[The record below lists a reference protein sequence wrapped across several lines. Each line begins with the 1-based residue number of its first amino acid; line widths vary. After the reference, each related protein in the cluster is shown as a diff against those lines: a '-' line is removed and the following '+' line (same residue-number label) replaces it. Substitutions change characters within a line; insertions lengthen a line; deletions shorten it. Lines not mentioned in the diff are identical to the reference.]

1 MNTQAQAMRPALRP
15 ALLALL
21 IGQAVAMSVF
31 AHEAP
36 GSVSGRAAP
45 HLDAVPDASAVTTGG
60 TSPMPLVAS
69 ASTASSLATQLDAVV
84 VTGSRIVRPDYVAS
98 SPTTTISR
106 EALDHTGAAT
116 IEAALNQ
123 LPQLGI
129 GANQTN
135 SGWGGTGRA
144 SLNLRGLGALRNLVL
159 LDGRRLQPSDTL
171 QVVDINTIPT
181 ALIQDIEIISG
192 GASAAY
198 GSDAI
203 SGVVNVKLDDH
214 FEGVELNSQYSA
226 YEPGDGAITDLSAT
240 FGGNFADERGNAV
253 LSLSHTERDGVDY
266 MSRAFFRQSRGGSDF
281 RLPTGIY
288 RPSVNP
294 PSQAA
299 VDAVFASYGVAPG
312 RVPSSS
318 VLGYNGDGSLFLA
331 NNGPLNYR
339 GPDGL
344 LFNTGTQLN
353 NLNQFAQLQVPLE
366 RQSAFGRLRFAI
378 NEDVTAYGQFSYTTS
393 SSWVGAEAGNDAF
406 SVPVGNPFISDDLHA
421 ILASRADPDA
431 PFRLEKRFQQEAGP
445 RTFERDFDVHQFLAG
460 VKGTLPVVDGSWD
473 VYASRGRTRL
483 VEANGGA
490 VVVSALTSLLNAPDG
505 GRSLCA
511 GGYNPFGLSVLS
523 DSCRDYLVATPIS
536 HTVLEQ
542 DVIEA
547 NLEGRLASLSA
558 GDARF
563 AAGLAYRSDA
573 YAYQPDRLLQ
583 RGDIVGVFR
592 TGPSSGSSR
601 VHEIYAETLLP
612 LLNERSFAESLD
624 LGLGWRY
631 SDYQHAGGVNTYKAD
646 LNWSVNESLRLR
658 GSYQRAVRAPSVGEL
673 FVAPSVSIPNV
684 GTMASGAGD
693 QCHALSQART
703 GADAAAVRALC
714 LQQGVPAGLV
724 DTFDNLQDEVLAT
737 SSGNVSLKPETAD
750 TYTLGAAWN
759 SSSSRPLWSGL
770 WAAVDYYDIR
780 IKDVIGTID
789 ATSILARCFN
799 QDGVSNPGLSQAND
813 NCRQITRDPAT
824 GLITGVSLPTL
835 NLGGYRTS
843 GVDVQFDWRVGLD
856 ALGLDRVGGKLS
868 VGSIVGYV
876 DKFEQQLE
884 RGGPVYDYARTVGT
898 VPRWK
903 AVSHAEYD
911 NSLFTAG
918 LRWRHVGA
926 QQHASRV
933 TNPASTTPGVAAHDY
948 FDLYGTW
955 RINSIWSVRGGIN
968 NLTDKGPPQ
977 VGSSP
982 GSTNAS
988 VYDIYGRQYY
998 LSLNVR
1004 L

>member
-1 MNTQAQAMRPALRP
+1 MNSHSKATRHALRP
-15 ALLALL
+15 ALLTLL
-21 IGQAVAMSVF
+21 IGQALVMTAW
-31 AHEAP
+31 AQEAP
-36 GSVSGRAAP
+36 GSDSAA
-45 HLDAVPDASAVTTGG
+45 LPDASNATVSNS
-60 TSPMPLVAS
+60 SPIAS
-69 ASTASSLATQLDAVV
+69 APSTASLATQLDAVV
-84 VTGSRIVRPDYVAS
+84 VTGSRITRPDYEAS
-98 SPTTTISR
+98 SPTTTVSR
-106 EALDHTGAAT
+106 EALNHTGTVT

-135 SGWGGTGRA
+135 AAWGGTGRA
-144 SLNLRGLGALRNLVL
+144 SLNLRGLGARRNLVL

-171 QVVDINTIPT
+171 QVVDINTIPK
-181 ALIQDIEIISG
+181 ALIRDIEIISG

-203 SGVVNVKLDDH
+203 SGVVNVKLDEH
-214 FEGVELNSQYSA
+214 FEGVELDSQYSV
-226 YEPGDGAITDLSAT
+226 YEPGDGATRDVSLT
-240 FGGNFADERGNAV
+240 VGGNFADGRGNAT

-266 MSRAFFRQSRGGSDF
+266 MSRAFFRQSQGGSDF

-288 RPSVNP
+288 RPSINP

-299 VDAVFASYGVAPG
+299 VDAVFDGYGIDPG
-312 RVPSSS
+312 RVPAQS
-318 VLGYNGDGSLFLA
+318 VLGYNDDGSLFSA

-353 NLNQFAQLQVPLE
+353 NLNQFVQLQVPLE
-366 RQSAFGRLRFAI
+366 RQSAFGRLRFSI
-378 NEDVTAYGQFSYTTS
+378 NEDITAYGQFIYTTTS
-393 SSWVGAEAGNDAF
+393 AWVGAEAGNDAF
-406 SVPVGNPFISDDLHA
+406 SVPVSNPFISADLQA

-431 PFRLEKRFQQEAGP
+431 PFRFEKRFQAEAGP

-460 VKGTLPVVDGSWD
+460 VKGTLPAVDGSWD

-483 VEANGGA
+483 LEANRGA

-505 GRSLCA
+505 GKSLCT

-523 DSCRDYLVATPIS
+523 DSCRDFLVATPLS

-542 DVIEA
+542 DVVEA
-547 NLEGRLASLSA
+547 NLEGRLLSLPA

-563 AAGLAYRSDA
+563 AAGLGYRNDA

-592 TGPSSGSSR
+592 TGPSAGSSR

-612 LLNERSFAESLD
+612 LLSGRTFAESLD
-624 LGLGWRY
+624 VGLGWRY

-646 LNWSVNESLRLR
+646 INWGINEPLRLR

-673 FVAPSVSIPNV
+673 FVAPSVSIPNI

-703 GADAAAVRALC
+703 GTDAAAVRELC

-737 SSGNVSLKPETAD
+737 SSGNVLLKPETAD
-750 TYTLGAAWN
+750 TYTVGAVWN
-759 SSSSRPLWSGL
+759 STSSRPLWSGL
-770 WAAVDYYDIR
+770 SAAVDYYDIR

-789 ATSILARCFN
+789 ATRILARCFN
-799 QDGVSNPGLSQAND
+799 QDGVSNPALSQAND
-813 NCRQITRDPAT
+813 NCRQITRDPVT
-824 GLITGVSLPTL
+824 GLITSVGLPTL

-843 GVDVQFDWRVGLD
+843 GVDVQFDWHAKLD
-856 ALGLDRVGGKLS
+856 ALGFDRANGRLS
-868 VGSIVGYV
+868 AGSIVSYV
-876 DKFEQQLE
+876 EKFEQQLE
-884 RGGPVYDYARTVGT
+884 PGGPVYDYAGT
-898 VPRWK
+898 IGTLPRWK
-903 AVSHAEYD
+903 SVSHLEYD
-911 NSLFTAG
+911 DSAFTAG
-918 LRWRHVGA
+918 LRWRHLGS

-955 RINSIWSVRGGIN
+955 RIDGTWSIRGGIN
-968 NLTDKGPPQ
+968 NLADKGPPQ
-977 VGSSP
+977 VGSSS